1 MPDYRRNRVPGG
13 TFFFTVVLADRGST
27 LLVDRIGAL
36 REAVRATRVAR
47 QFHVDAWVVLPEH
60 LHCIWTL
67 PAGDSDFLGRW
78 AAIKRRFSG
87 AVPATE
93 GRSAV
98 QARRGERG
106 IWQRGYWE
114 HTIRGEADYAA
125 HMDYVHFNP
134 VRHGYV
140 GTPGEWPF
148 STFRRCVGRGLYPAA
163 WVGRDGGVEEG
174 GERM

>member
-98 QARRGERG
+98 QARRAVAQAR
-106 IWQRGYWE
+106 
-114 HTIRGEADYAA
+114 
-125 HMDYVHFNP
+125 V
-134 VRHGYV
+134 
-140 GTPGEWPF
+140 
-148 STFRRCVGRGLYPAA
+148 
-163 WVGRDGGVEEG
+163 
-174 GERM
+174 